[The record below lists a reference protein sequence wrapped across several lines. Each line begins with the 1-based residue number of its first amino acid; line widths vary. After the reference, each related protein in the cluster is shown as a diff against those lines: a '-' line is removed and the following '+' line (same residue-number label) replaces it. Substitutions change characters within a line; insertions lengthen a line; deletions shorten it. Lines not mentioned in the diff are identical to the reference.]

1 MADDSGGAGSMLG
14 VIIGGVLVVVLV
26 VFLFGGFGS
35 FGGKSVDVSV
45 KAPSVSSPK

>member
-14 VIIGGVLVVVLV
+14 VIIGGVLVLLVV

-35 FGGKSVDVSV
+35 FGAKSVDVSV
-45 KAPSVSSPK
+45 KGPNITSSK